1 MHGIIHKY
9 TKHGYYSSTH
19 SLMKF
24 TKHVLW
30 ACCLFLLFQCN
41 EKDSQPGSLSII
53 PYPVALTKG
62 KGNFT
67 INKDTKIISTD
78 LSAGTA
84 ATFLAELIS
93 ASSQFSINAG
103 SESVSSN
110 FIEFKI
116 QTGLEAEAY
125 ELNVTDKSIIIAAS
139 TPAGLFY
146 GVQTLRQMLS
156 EKIEKRDKSATSW
169 SVPLASISDKPTY
182 SWRGMH
188 LDVSRHFF
196 SKEFLKSFID
206 RMALYKFNKFHLH
219 LTDDQGWRV
228 EIKKYPEL
236 TSKGAWRVFND
247 QDSICI
253 DKSKENP
260 DFALPVEFMKDTPE
274 GKVYGG
280 FYTQDEIKE
289 LVQYAADRFITIVP
303 EIDMPGHMKAVLNS
317 YPELSCVDGA
327 GWGKIFSIPLCPC
340 EETTYQFAENVLSE
354 IAELF
359 PGEYIHIGGDE
370 VDKSTWE
377 QSPAC
382 KTLIKKEK
390 LKNVHELQ
398 SYFIRRMEKF
408 LLSKNKKMIGWDEVL
423 EGGVDSTTNIMYWR
437 GWVPDAP
444 IKAAQN
450 HNDVIM
456 SPTSHCYFDYLP
468 DNTTLEKMY
477 GFNPIPEKL
486 TGHDAKRIIG
496 VQANI
501 WTEWIPTVSR
511 LDYQTMPRM
520 LALAEVGW
528 AKSTSYDDFNSRVSH
543 HYRRMDE
550 LKINYRLPD
559 LPALRENVVFI
570 DKETLTLEKPTA
582 VTEIRYTTDGSTPT
596 AASTLYNDPITVDNS
611 TTFKVLTLGVGGRA
625 GNTYTLKYD
634 KQTYSPSVTPA
645 FNGIKC
651 RYFEG
656 NSFNS
661 VKDTVSAKFIRQAI
675 VNEITIP
682 SFCREES
689 YALKFT
695 TYIEVPED
703 GIYTFYQASDDG
715 AVLRV
720 DDRIVIDHD
729 GFKGSNEVRGQI
741 ALQKGSHFLELSY
754 FEAGGGNSVT
764 LQFDGP
770 SLQKRKL

>member
-1 MHGIIHKY
+1 MHGRCALHDTRTTYLIFAMKLLKTII
-9 TKHGYYSSTH
+9 
-19 SLMKF
+19 
-24 TKHVLW
+24 W
-30 ACCLFLLFQCN
+30 ASCLFLVMQCK
-41 EKDSQPGSLSII
+41 EKESQTGSLSVI
-53 PYPVALTKG
+53 PYPVTLNKG
-62 KGNFT
+62 DGTFT
-67 INKDTKIISTD
+67 ISNDTKIVSD
-78 LSAGTA
+78 PSSALA
-84 ATFLAELIS
+84 ASFLAELIS
-93 ASSQFSINAG
+93 ASSQFTVTPAK
-103 SESVSSN
+103 ESADLN
-110 FIEFKI
+110 FIEFK
-116 QTGLEAEAY
+116 TDSSLEPEAY
-125 ELNVTDKSIIIAAS
+125 ELIVTDKSISIAAS
-139 TPAGLFY
+139 NQSGFFY

-156 EKIEKRDKSATSW
+156 EKIENRDKSVASW
-169 SVPLASISDKPTY
+169 SVPAVTISDKPRY

-188 LDVSRHFF
+188 LDVSRHLF

-206 RMALYKFNKFHLH
+206 RLALYKFNKFHLH

-236 TSKGAWRVFND
+236 TTKGAWRLFND
-247 QDSICI
+247 QDLVCI
-253 DKSKENP
+253 ENAKENP
-260 DFALPVEFMKDTPE
+260 DFALPTEFMKDTPE

-280 FYTQDEIKE
+280 FYTQDDIRE
-289 LVQYAADRFITIVP
+289 LVQYAADRSITIVP

-317 YPELSCVDGA
+317 YPELSCVDGT

-340 EETTYQFAENVLSE
+340 EEGTYEFAENILTE

-359 PGEYIHIGGDE
+359 PGEYVHIGGDE
-370 VDKSTWE
+370 VDKTTWA
-377 QSPAC
+377 QSDAC
-382 KTLIKKEK
+382 KALIKKEK
-390 LKNVHELQ
+390 LKNVDELQ

-408 LLSKNKKMIGWDEVL
+408 LLTKNKKMIGWDEVL
-423 EGGVDSTTNIMYWR
+423 DGGVDSTTNIMYWR

-444 IKAAQN
+444 LKAARN
-450 HNDVIM
+450 NNDVIM

-477 GFNPIPEKL
+477 GFNPVPENLSGK
-486 TGHDAKRIIG
+486 DANRIVG

-511 LDYQTMPRM
+511 LDYMTMPRM
-520 LALAEVGW
+520 LALSEVGW
-528 AKSTSYDDFNSRVSH
+528 AKSTSYNEFNARVSD

-559 LPALRENVVFI
+559 LPQLRENVVFT
-570 DKETLTLEKPTA
+570 DKETLTLETPVA

-596 AASTLYNDPITVDNS
+596 ASSSLYKEPIAIESS
-611 TTFKVLTLGVGGRA
+611 TTFKVLTLGVGGRS
-625 GNTYTLKYD
+625 GNVYTLKYD
-634 KQTYSPSVTPA
+634 KQTYSPAVAPT

-656 NSFNS
+656 NSFSS
-661 VKDTVSAKFIRQAI
+661 VKDTIKAKFIKEAL
-675 VNEITIP
+675 VNGITIP

-689 YALKFT
+689 YALNFT

-715 AVLRV
+715 AVLTV

-741 ALQKGSHFLELSY
+741 ALQKGSHRVHLSY
-754 FEAGGGNSVT
+754 FEAGGGNRVS
-764 LQFDGP
+764 LEFDGP
-770 SLQKRKL
+770 LTQKRKL

>member
-1 MHGIIHKY
+1 
-9 TKHGYYSSTH
+9 
-19 SLMKF
+19 MKF
-24 TKHVLW
+24 TKHLAW
-30 ACCLFLLFQCN
+30 ISCLFLLTQCK
-41 EKDSQPGSLSII
+41 EKESQPGSLSII
-53 PYPVALTKG
+53 PYPVTLTKG
-62 KGNFT
+62 EGSFT
-67 INKDTKIISTD
+67 INKDTRIISSD
-78 LSAGTA
+78 ASSEAS
-84 ATFLAELIS
+84 ATFLAGLIS
-93 ASSQFSINAG
+93 ASSQFSLTPANEAV
-103 SESVSSN
+103 ESN
-110 FIEFKI
+110 FIELKI
-116 QTGLEAEAY
+116 QDGLEPEAY
-125 ELNVTDKSIIIAAS
+125 ELNITDKSIAISAS
-139 TPAGLFY
+139 TSAGLFY

-156 EKIEKRDKSATSW
+156 EKIETRDKSVPAW
-169 SVPLASISDKPTY
+169 SVPVTTISDKPTY

-196 SKEFLKSFID
+196 SKEFLKDFID

-219 LTDDQGWRV
+219 LTDDQGWRI

-253 DKSKENP
+253 DKAKENP
-260 DFALPVEFMKDTPE
+260 DFALPTDFIKDTPE

-280 FYTQDEIKE
+280 FYTQEDIKE

-340 EETTYQFAENVLSE
+340 EESTYEFAENVLSE
-354 IAELF
+354 ISELF
-359 PGEYIHIGGDE
+359 PGEFVHIGGDE
-370 VDKSTWE
+370 VDKTTWA
-377 QSPAC
+377 QSDAC
-382 KTLIKKEK
+382 KALIKKEK
-390 LKNVHELQ
+390 LKNVDELQ
-398 SYFIRRMEKF
+398 SYFIRRLEKF
-408 LLSKNKKMIGWDEVL
+408 LLTKNKKMIGWDEVL

-444 IKAAQN
+444 LKAARN

-456 SPTSHCYFDYLP
+456 SPTSHCYYDYVP

-477 GFNPIPEKL
+477 GFNPIPQQL
-486 TGHDAKRIIG
+486 TGKDADRIIG

-511 LDYQTMPRM
+511 LDYMTMPRM
-520 LALAEVGW
+520 LALSEVAW
-528 AKSTSYDDFNSRVSH
+528 AKPTTYEEFNSRVSD

-570 DKETLTLEKPTA
+570 DKETLSLERPTA
-582 VTEIRYTTDGSTPT
+582 VAEIRYTTDGSTPT
-596 AASTLYNDPITVDNS
+596 PTSTLYQDPISLDAS
-611 TTFKVLTLGVGGRA
+611 TTFRVLTLGAGGRA

-634 KQTYSPSVTPA
+634 KQTYSPATTPT
-645 FNGIKC
+645 FRGIKC

-656 NSFNS
+656 NNFKS
-661 VKDTVSAKFIRQAI
+661 VKDTVSARFIKEAI

-682 SFCREES
+682 AFCREES

-703 GIYTFYQASDDG
+703 GIYTFYQSSDDG
-715 AVLRV
+715 AVLVVDGRV
-720 DDRIVIDHD
+720 VIDHD
-729 GFKGSNEVRGQI
+729 GFKGSNEVRGQV
-741 ALQKGSHFLELSY
+741 ALSKGSHLLQLSY
-754 FEAGGGNSVT
+754 FEAGGGNSIS
-764 LQFDGP
+764 LQFDGS
-770 SLQKRKL
+770 SLKKRKL

>member
-1 MHGIIHKY
+1 MKL
-9 TKHGYYSSTH
+9 TKHIAWIT
-19 SLMKF
+19 L
-24 TKHVLW
+24 
-30 ACCLFLLFQCN
+30 LFLLTQCK
-41 EKDSQPGSLSII
+41 EKESQPGSLSII
-53 PYPVALTKG
+53 PYPVTLTKG
-62 KGNFT
+62 EGTFT
-67 INKDTKIISTD
+67 INKDTRIISAEAS
-78 LSAGTA
+78 SAPA
-84 ATFLAELIS
+84 ATFLAGMLS
-93 ASSQFSINAG
+93 ASSQFSLAPVNETA
-103 SESVSSN
+103 ENN
-110 FIEFKI
+110 FIELKI
-116 QTGLEAEAY
+116 QSGLETEAY
-125 ELNVTDKSIIIAAS
+125 ELNITDKSIVITAG
-139 TPAGLFY
+139 TPTGLFY

-156 EKIEKRDKSATSW
+156 EKIERRDKSVTAWAVPAAT
-169 SVPLASISDKPTY
+169 ITDKPTY

-196 SKEFLKSFID
+196 SKEFLKDFID

-219 LTDDQGWRV
+219 LTDDQGWRI
-228 EIKKYPEL
+228 EIKKYPDL
-236 TSKGAWRVFND
+236 TTKGAWRVFND

-253 DKSKENP
+253 DKAKENP
-260 DFALPVEFMKDTPE
+260 DFALPADFIKDTPE
-274 GKVYGG
+274 GKMYGG
-280 FYTQDEIKE
+280 FYTQDDIKE

-340 EETTYQFAENVLSE
+340 EESTYQFAENVLSE
-354 IAELF
+354 ISELF
-359 PGEYIHIGGDE
+359 PGEFVHIGGDE
-370 VDKSTWE
+370 VDKTTWA
-377 QSPAC
+377 QSDAC
-382 KTLIKKEK
+382 RTLIKKEK
-390 LKNVHELQ
+390 LKNVDELQ
-398 SYFIRRMEKF
+398 SYFIRRLEKF
-408 LLSKNKKMIGWDEVL
+408 LLTKNKKMIGWDEVL

-437 GWVPDAP
+437 GWVPEAP
-444 IKAAQN
+444 LKAARN

-456 SPTSHCYFDYLP
+456 SPTSHCYFDYVP

-477 GFNPIPEKL
+477 GFNPVPQQL
-486 TGHDAKRIIG
+486 TGKDADRIVG

-511 LDYQTMPRM
+511 LDYMTMPRM
-520 LALAEVGW
+520 LALSEVGW
-528 AKSTSYDDFNSRVSH
+528 AKPTSYDEFNSRVAD

-596 AASTLYNDPITVDNS
+596 AASTLYKDPITVDAS
-611 TTFKVLTLGVGGRA
+611 TIFRVLTLGANGRS

-634 KQTYSPSVTPA
+634 KQTYSPATTPA
-645 FNGIKC
+645 FAGIKC

-656 NSFNS
+656 NNFKS
-661 VKDTVSAKFIRQAI
+661 VKDTVSAKFIKETI
-675 VNEITIP
+675 VNEIAIP

-703 GIYTFYQASDDG
+703 GIYTFYQSSDDG
-715 AVLRV
+715 AVLIVDGRV
-720 DDRIVIDHD
+720 VIDHD
-729 GFKGSNEVRGQI
+729 GFKGSNEVRGQV
-741 ALQKGSHFLELSY
+741 ALSKGSHLLQLSY
-754 FEAGGGNSVT
+754 FEAGGGNSVS
-764 LQFDGP
+764 LQFDGS

>member
-1 MHGIIHKY
+1 
-9 TKHGYYSSTH
+9 
-19 SLMKF
+19 MKF
-24 TKHVLW
+24 AKHLIW
-30 ACCLFLLFQCN
+30 ISCLFLLTQCN
-41 EKDSQPGSLSII
+41 EKESQPGSLSII
-53 PYPVALTKG
+53 PYPVTLTKG
-62 KGNFT
+62 EGSFT
-67 INKDTKIISTD
+67 VTKDTRIISND
-78 LSAGTA
+78 VSSEAA
-84 ATFLAELIS
+84 ATFLAELLS
-93 ASSQFSINAG
+93 ASSQFNMTPANEPAEI
-103 SESVSSN
+103 N
-110 FIEFKI
+110 FIELKI
-116 QTGLEAEAY
+116 QPGFEPEAY
-125 ELNVTDKSIIIAAS
+125 ELNITNKSIAITAS
-139 TPAGLFY
+139 TSAGLFY

-156 EKIEKRDKSATSW
+156 EKIETRDKSVAAW
-169 SVPLASISDKPTY
+169 SVPVATISDKPTY

-219 LTDDQGWRV
+219 LTDDQGWRI

-236 TSKGAWRVFND
+236 TSKGAWRAFND

-253 DKSKENP
+253 DKAKENP
-260 DFALPVEFMKDTPE
+260 DFALPTDFIKDTPE

-280 FYTQDEIKE
+280 FYTQEDIKE

-303 EIDMPGHMKAVLNS
+303 EVDMPGHMKAVLNS

-340 EETTYQFAENVLSE
+340 EESTYVFAENVLSE
-354 IAELF
+354 ISELF
-359 PGEYIHIGGDE
+359 PGEFVHIGGDE
-370 VDKSTWE
+370 VDKTTWA
-377 QSPAC
+377 QSDAC
-382 KTLIKKEK
+382 KALIKKEK
-390 LKNVHELQ
+390 LKNVDELQ
-398 SYFIRRMEKF
+398 SYFIRRLEKF
-408 LLSKNKKMIGWDEVL
+408 LLTKNKKMIGWDEVL

-444 IKAAQN
+444 LKAARN

-456 SPTSHCYFDYLP
+456 SPTSHCYYDYVP
-468 DNTTLEKMY
+468 DHTTLEKMY
-477 GFNPIPEKL
+477 GFNPIPQQL
-486 TGHDAKRIIG
+486 TGKDADRIIG

-511 LDYQTMPRM
+511 LDYMTMPRM
-520 LALAEVGW
+520 LALSEVGW
-528 AKSTSYDDFNSRVSH
+528 AKPTSYDEFNSRVSD

-570 DKETLTLEKPTA
+570 DKETLSLEKPTA

-596 AASTLYNDPITVDNS
+596 SASTLYKDPITIDAS
-611 TTFKVLTLGVGGRA
+611 TTFRVLTLGAGGRS

-634 KQTYSPSVTPA
+634 KQTYSPAITPS
-645 FNGIKC
+645 FTGIKC
-651 RYFEG
+651 RYFEA
-656 NSFNS
+656 NNFKS
-661 VKDTVSAKFIRQAI
+661 VKDTTSAKFIKEAI

-682 SFCREES
+682 AFCREES

-703 GIYTFYQASDDG
+703 GIYTFYQSSDDG
-715 AVLRV
+715 AVLVIDGRV
-720 DDRIVIDHD
+720 VIDHD

-741 ALQKGSHFLELSY
+741 ALSKGSHLLQLSY
-754 FEAGGGNSVT
+754 FEAGGGNSVS
-764 LQFDGP
+764 LQFDGS